1 MGPYGRQPKSVTN
14 KYLMQNLVG
23 PLHHTKTASK
33 KKVTD
38 GNLERQRNF
47 QKNERKKKRKKSN

>member
-14 KYLMQNLVG
+14 KYLIAKPHW
-23 PLHHTKTASK
+23 PLASYQDSELK

-38 GNLERQRNF
+38 GNLERQRHF
-47 QKNERKKKRKKSN
+47 KKTKKEIQLDV